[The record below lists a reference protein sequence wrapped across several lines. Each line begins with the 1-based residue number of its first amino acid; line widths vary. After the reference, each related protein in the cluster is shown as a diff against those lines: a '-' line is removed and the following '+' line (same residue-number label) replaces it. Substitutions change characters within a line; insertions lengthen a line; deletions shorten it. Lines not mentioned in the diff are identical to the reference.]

1 MWQCLV
7 LFSSVF
13 LYLDGYLLIS
23 LRLWRPTCIWVE
35 TKTHVWKYS
44 ANAVYCLDPYE
55 VNIKPEY
62 HNDVIKWKHFP
73 LYWPYVRGIHWS
85 PMKSPHKD
93 QWLGALMFSL
103 NCAWINGRV
112 DSREAGDLRRHCSHY
127 DVIVMIINRPA
138 KLQSRCTY
146 WSLAVA
152 PYLLNGLSN
161 VLKDKMVAI
170 LADDIFNCFC
180 VNESDRTPIQI
191 SLKYVPRSTIY
202 NKPALVLSEPMLARF
217 KEA

>member
-1 MWQCLV
+1 MSLGRDKNTCVEIFSKRCL
-7 LFSSVF
+7 LPW
-13 LYLDGYLLIS
+13 S
-23 LRLWRPTCIWVE
+23 LRGQ
-35 TKTHVWKYS
+35 
-44 ANAVYCLDPYE
+44 YE
-55 VNIKPEY
+55 ARVMFY

-85 PMKSPHKD
+85 PMKSPHKG

-103 NCAWINGRV
+103 ICAWINGWV
-112 DSREAGDLRRHCSHY
+112 NSREAGDLRRHCSHY

-180 VNESDRTPIQI
+180 VNESDRIPIQI
-191 SLKYVPRSTIY
+191 SLKYVPRSPIY